1 MADLSFLDPQTTGS
15 PDTSSPLE
23 AAAPDLSFLDP
34 GTAAPSGPNPLI
46 QARDLTSGM
55 DPVKTAKVIDLSRK
69 TGLPA
74 RVVEPNMPDLERQ
87 QMLSDQ
93 KLDTVHQ
100 LYPGT
105 AQFLSD
111 PDAFAVAQHD
121 IDGLTM
127 LEGTLSQYNPG
138 VMERLGQKW
147 GESTEQLEDSL
158 RGFVMGSL
166 QTFLDTSSPEV
177 ADGSNWDSGLG
188 RMIRGIAQDALAYV
202 QGFHEQQKRGRSAP
216 LLPADNVV
224 QQYAEDF
231 IGAAAPILAT
241 IGISAVG
248 SPVAGATFMGTQI
261 AGGDYLS
268 RTEQGADPTTA
279 YLSGLADA
287 ALQAPLEAIGLGKFF
302 QIFKTTGMGNVLKAA
317 ATAMGTEFVTEFLQK
332 YPEDLTEALALA
344 EPRGQDVWGALG
356 QFADNLDETTVNG
369 LYEGLLSL
377 PWAIVGGAGHMS
389 TEYVKARAS
398 EREQAVIDAVTQG
411 VQSSQLAQLD
421 PLMFEQAV
429 ALMKQG
435 SAVENVYIPAQ
446 AFAQSYGQS
455 DVRAQVMEQ
464 LGVTQEQLD
473 TQASSGGDLVIPL
486 EKYAKAVAMN
496 PDFAAAIAND
506 RRLTADGYTRNEK
519 AAFDEEM
526 TLNMQRAV
534 EVARQERGVKDQ
546 FDAETKAI
554 YDEALELRKA
564 AGTVDNAATSDAL
577 GMAAAF
583 TNIARMSEGQYTP
596 QQLWEMYK
604 PKVVGPDV
612 TFQPEV
618 DPLDNPG
625 DWATAELELNGTK
638 TTAGEAVNTLKQ
650 RMAQYEKLLD
660 CIG

>member
-87 QMLSDQ
+87 QVLSDQ

-105 AQFLSD
+105 AQFLAD

-127 LEGTLSQYNPG
+127 LEGTISQYNPG

-147 GESTEQLEDSL
+147 GESTEQLEDNL

-166 QTFLDTSSPEV
+166 QTFLDTSAPEV

-188 RMIRGIAQDALAYV
+188 RMIRGIAQDALTYV
-202 QGFHEQQKRGRSAP
+202 QGFHEQQKKGRSAP

-248 SPVAGATFMGTQI
+248 SPVAGASFMGTQI

-279 YLSGLADA
+279 YLSGLAD
-287 ALQAPLEAIGLGKFF
+287 
-302 QIFKTTGMGNVLKAA
+302 
-317 ATAMGTEFVTEFLQK
+317 
-332 YPEDLTEALALA
+332 
-344 EPRGQDVWGALG
+344 
-356 QFADNLDETTVNG
+356 
-369 LYEGLLSL
+369 
-377 PWAIVGGAGHMS
+377 
-389 TEYVKARAS
+389 
-398 EREQAVIDAVTQG
+398 
-411 VQSSQLAQLD
+411 
-421 PLMFEQAV
+421 
-429 ALMKQG
+429 
-435 SAVENVYIPAQ
+435 
-446 AFAQSYGQS
+446 
-455 DVRAQVMEQ
+455 
-464 LGVTQEQLD
+464 
-473 TQASSGGDLVIPL
+473 
-486 EKYAKAVAMN
+486 
-496 PDFAAAIAND
+496 
-506 RRLTADGYTRNEK
+506 
-519 AAFDEEM
+519 
-526 TLNMQRAV
+526 
-534 EVARQERGVKDQ
+534 
-546 FDAETKAI
+546 
-554 YDEALELRKA
+554 
-564 AGTVDNAATSDAL
+564 
-577 GMAAAF
+577 
-583 TNIARMSEGQYTP
+583 
-596 QQLWEMYK
+596 
-604 PKVVGPDV
+604 
-612 TFQPEV
+612 TF
-618 DPLDNPG
+618 
-625 DWATAELELNGTK
+625 
-638 TTAGEAVNTLKQ
+638 
-650 RMAQYEKLLD
+650 
-660 CIG
+660 